1 MKDRFST
8 DSQAYA
14 NFRPGYPDALI
25 ECMLAQTPRRNRAW
39 DCGTG
44 NGQLAAMLAPH
55 FTQVDATDI
64 SATQLAQAPTIANVV
79 YSRQPAEQTQF
90 PDHIFDLIT
99 IAQAIHWF
107 DFEHFYTEVRRVAA
121 PDARIAVIGY
131 PLLSINPKVDFVVQ
145 HLYAGILK
153 DYWDPE
159 RHYLDEDYRT
169 IPFPFE
175 ELPTPQFASQYDW
188 NFEQLIGYLNTWSAI
203 KNFQKVNELN
213 PLQLVEADLK
223 NAWGAAETLQFTF
236 PMILR
241 LGIV

>member
-1 MKDRFST
+1 M
-8 DSQAYA
+8 
-14 NFRPGYPDALI
+14 
-25 ECMLAQTPRRNRAW
+25 
-39 DCGTG
+39 
-44 NGQLAAMLAPH
+44 
-55 FTQVDATDI
+55 
-64 SATQLAQAPTIANVV
+64 
-79 YSRQPAEQTQF
+79 
-90 PDHIFDLIT
+90 
-99 IAQAIHWF
+99 
-107 DFEHFYTEVRRVAA
+107 RRVAA
-121 PDARIAVIGY
+121 PGARIAVIGY

-175 ELPTPQFASQYDW
+175 EVPTPQFASQYDW
-188 NFEQLIGYLNTWSAI
+188 NFEQLIGYLNTWSAV

-223 NAWGAAETLQFTF
+223 NAWGAADTLQVTF